1 MTDVTEVMAGEIVE
15 QIDDITNGLHL
26 MMDGRDVGAVLL
38 ACAAFLRDLID
49 THVDHTEKAAALEMV
64 ADEIFPGEDEQ

>member
-1 MTDVTEVMAGEIVE
+1 MTDTTEALADEVFDQV
-15 QIDDITNGLHL
+15 DDITGCLHM

-49 THVDHTEKAAALEMV
+49 THVDHKEKAAALEMI
-64 ADEIFPGEDEQ
+64 ADEIFPEEDET